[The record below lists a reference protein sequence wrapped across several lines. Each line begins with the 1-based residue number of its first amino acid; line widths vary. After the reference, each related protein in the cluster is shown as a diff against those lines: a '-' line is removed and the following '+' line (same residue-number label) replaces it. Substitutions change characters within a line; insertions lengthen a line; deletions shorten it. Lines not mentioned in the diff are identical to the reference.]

1 MLGTSVM
8 KELMYYAESCKTK
21 IGEAGEGKK

>member
-21 IGEAGEGKK
+21 IGAAGEGKK